1 MLPVEAMPNR
11 SRKKPRDLNILAAAI
26 VADATDQERATDDG
40 MPERTLLPWNSVRG
54 AASRVGQRE
63 RQSSRLSSAPTL
75 HVRPHKLAGQVHPLI
90 IRRSSGFFDGS
101 EESLSS
107 RSPSITVG
115 TRPK

>member
-40 MPERTLLPWNSVRG
+40 MPERTLPWNSVRG